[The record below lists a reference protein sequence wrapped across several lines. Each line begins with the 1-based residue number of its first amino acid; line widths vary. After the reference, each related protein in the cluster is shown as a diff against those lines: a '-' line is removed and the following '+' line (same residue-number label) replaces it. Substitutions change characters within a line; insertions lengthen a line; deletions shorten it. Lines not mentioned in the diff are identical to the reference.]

1 MSGIQPRTLSNSEL
15 TRYCAMMIDSQQGM
29 PVDWQTELLR
39 RFIALAPTN
48 EFPPKDERQLDLFLN
63 Q

>member
-1 MSGIQPRTLSNSEL
+1 LSNSEL